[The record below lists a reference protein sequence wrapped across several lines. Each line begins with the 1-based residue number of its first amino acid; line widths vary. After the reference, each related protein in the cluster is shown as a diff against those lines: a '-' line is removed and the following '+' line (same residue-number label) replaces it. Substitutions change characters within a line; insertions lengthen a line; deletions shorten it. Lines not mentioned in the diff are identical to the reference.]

1 MQNRSFQRKTATGVL
16 ISVMLIGMAGVGF
29 LGLPLD
35 KAYAWRLQSAAAIDA
50 SMSVVH
56 GQQNPN
62 CPQFQV
68 FGFPVPKTE
77 GVLERSYSTCR
88 LGYAGLYDPEIKT
101 PLWVSERIS
110 RNDLK
115 GLAKRD
121 GLDFEDDPQVPAMDG
136 IEHYKR
142 SGLDKGHLA
151 PAADF
156 RWSQEAMRQ
165 SFMFSNAVPQN
176 STHNRKI
183 WSYLES
189 MVREMA
195 ARRGALVVVTGPVFT
210 QPVSWLRYG
219 RVSQTH
225 RSDAIPVPANLFK
238 VIVDPVSHEMTAF
251 VIPND
256 DQRGEDPRPY
266 QVSVREVERLTG
278 LDFNPVL
285 PRSEADRLE
294 ANGQAWLLPK
304 FRNEFKE

>member
-1 MQNRSFQRKTATGVL
+1 ML
-16 ISVMLIGMAGVGF
+16 ISVVVLGLASVGF
-29 LGLPLD
+29 LSPPFETAHALRLP
-35 KAYAWRLQSAAAIDA
+35 SAAPIGE

-88 LGYAGLYDPEIKT
+88 IGYAGLYDPEIKT
-101 PLWVSERIS
+101 PLWVAERIS

-115 GLAKRD
+115 GLAKRE
-121 GLDFEDDPQVPAMDG
+121 GLDFEDDPQIPSIDG
-136 IEHYKR
+136 TEHYKR
-142 SGLDKGHLA
+142 SGFDKGHLA

-165 SFMFSNAVPQN
+165 SFLFSNAVPQN
-176 STHNRKI
+176 PTHNRKI
-183 WSYLES
+183 WAYLES

-195 ARRGALVVVTGPVFT
+195 ARRGTLVVVTGPVFT
-210 QPVSWLRYG
+210 QPVSWLRFG

-225 RSDAIPVPANLFK
+225 RLDAIPVPANLFK
-238 VIVDPVSHEMTAF
+238 VIVDPASRDMTAF

-256 DQRGEDPRPY
+256 DQRGEDPRLY

-285 PRSEADRLE
+285 PRAEADRLE
-294 ANGQAWLLPK
+294 ANGQAWVLPK
-304 FRNEFKE
+304 FRDEFRE

>member
-1 MQNRSFQRKTATGVL
+1 MQNRSFQRKTAVGVL

-29 LGLPLD
+29 FGLPFE
-35 KAYAWRLQSAAAIDA
+35 KANAWRLQSAAAIDA

-56 GQQNPN
+56 GQQNLN

-88 LGYAGLYDPEIKT
+88 LGYAGLHDPEIKT

-115 GLAKRD
+115 GLVKRD

-136 IEHYKR
+136 IGYYKR

-165 SFMFSNAVPQN
+165 SFMFSSAVPQN
-176 STHNRKI
+176 PTHNCKI
-183 WSYLES
+183 WSHLES

-195 ARRGALVVVTGPVFT
+195 ARRGALVVVTGPVFM

-256 DQRGEDPRPY
+256 DQCGEDLRLY

-304 FRNEFKE
+304 FRNEFRE